1 MSEWNHGLLV
11 ENIRGLLKHNNLTQQ
26 QLAEITEMTQAN
38 VSKALNPND
47 KRNFTLEQVIR
58 ISQHFGISIDELV
71 GNKVPSE
78 VATSPRAVLAFL
90 SKLLC
95 ELKMR
100 ATDIS
105 AEELVYEQYLNED
118 NYPDCRRVNRT
129 IKYPA
134 FYFPAYVRPGDIAA
148 DEHEYDGE
156 TGFLIHQEGHEHD
169 RDENRHEQNIN
180 YIYIVHFSTPFLAN
194 TIVQTQSTPNTNAV
208 TAIGIR

>member
-47 KRNFTLEQVIR
+47 KRSFTLEQVVR

-95 ELKMR
+95 ELKVR

-134 FYFPAYVRPGDIAA
+134 FYFPDYVRPGDIAA
-148 DEHEYDGE
+148 DEHEYDELDSVYCWCGNE
-156 TGFLIHQEGHEHD
+156 SNFLKMNEILKNLIPMIQLYREKQIPEEAFQMILNGYLEKLP
-169 RDENRHEQNIN
+169 EK
-180 YIYIVHFSTPFLAN
+180 
-194 TIVQTQSTPNTNAV
+194 
-208 TAIGIR
+208 